1 MKDWTIDDSN
11 ALFKKAP
18 NPAPDEE
25 QTGAPDGSEEAMRR
39 MRFPFEVNPADAF
52 EQQQEVPGDEDDY
65 RR

>member
-18 NPAPDEE
+18 STTADDEE
-25 QTGAPDGSEEAMRR
+25 SGAPDGSAEAMRR
-39 MRFPFEVNPADAF
+39 MRFPFEVNPADAI